1 MRVIQKPLELGADI
15 SLNSVTKYMNGHSD
29 VVGGIVITNSDAI
42 LEKLRFIQNGAS
54 ALHTCHP
61 TRDMIL
67 ICQSLPHSATLCTH
81 LCARCFLPLCRC
93 VVALSSTA
101 VVDESNCEND
111 MGYLPRSRDVCVVPP
126 PPPYT

>member
-54 ALHTCHP
+54 ARHTCHP

-67 ICQSLPHSATLCTH
+67 TGLSLPSVPQ
-81 LCARCFLPLCRC
+81 CAPVCVLASMFALFSTAVPSRCR
-93 VVALSSTA
+93 VA
-101 VVDESNCEND
+101 VVDESNCSN
-111 MGYLPRSRDVCVVPP
+111 GRGHLPRARPLLP
-126 PPPYT
+126 LRTHT